1 MRPELLGGYAVLAL
15 CVVLVFMRL
24 ARGMFSDGWV
34 RSVRALFVHL
44 SAPVPAILLAMA
56 AAATRWPPA
65 IVGVALVLGLAWQES
80 RSAPNADEAFEEGLS
95 PEQWIDRVLEAF
107 PDGRYSNPRP
117 VGKGGMARVFRVADQ
132 RLQRDVAFKL
142 MDPDVVADA
151 EMRARFVRE
160 GRAMAAL
167 HHPGLPAVHDVS
179 DAPIPY
185 MVMSFI
191 EGQTLSDRF
200 EERGPAESHEVRD
213 WVVQAAR
220 ALGHAHQAG
229 IIHRDVKPE
238 NLMLDDEGRVWVI
251 DFGIAR
257 RAGQEAITRVGMVMG
272 TPLFLPPEQLG
283 GSEPDPLNDM
293 YSLGAT
299 AYFLLT
305 GEYPYSMQDL
315 VAGTAAEPRALPDT
329 VDKEIAAAL
338 TLMVNREPSAR
349 PASMRAL
356 LELIGK

>member
-1 MRPELLGGYAVLAL
+1 MGPEILAGYAVLAVSGAL
-15 CVVLVFMRL
+15 VLLRL
-24 ARGMFSDGWV
+24 LRGMFTDAWV
-34 RSVRALFVHL
+34 RRTSHLFLTL
-44 SAPVPAILLAMA
+44 SRPVPAIVFALV

-65 IVGVALVLGLAWQES
+65 VVGAAVVLGLAWYEAQFS
-80 RSAPNADEAFEEGLS
+80 PDDAEAFEEGLS
-95 PEQWIDRVLEAF
+95 SAAWIERVLAAF
-107 PDGRYSNPRP
+107 PDGRYSDPRP
-117 VGKGGMARVFRVADQ
+117 VGEGGMARVFRVADQ

-142 MDPDVVADA
+142 MDPDVVGDA

-167 HHPGLPAVHDVS
+167 HHPGLPSVHDVA

-200 EERGPAESHEVRD
+200 EERGPATSSEVRD
-213 WVVQAAR
+213 WVGQAAG
-220 ALGHAHQAG
+220 ALGHAHEAG

-238 NLMLDDEGRVWVI
+238 NLMLDEDGRVWVI

-283 GSEPDPLNDM
+283 GSEPDTRNDV

-299 AYFLLT
+299 AYYLLT

-315 VAGTAAEPRALPDT
+315 IAGAHTAPRSLPDN
-329 VDKEIAAAL
+329 VEKQLAASL
-338 TLMVNREPSAR
+338 TLMISRDPEAR

-356 LELIGK
+356 VELLGS

>member
-1 MRPELLGGYAVLAL
+1 MAGSAVLAL
-15 CVVLVFMRL
+15 CGVLVLLRV
-24 ARGMFSDGWV
+24 ARGMFTDSWV
-34 RSVRALFVHL
+34 RRVRDLYLGL
-44 SAPVPAILLAMA
+44 SRPAPAILFALL

-65 IVGVALVLGLAWQES
+65 VIGAAVVLGLAWYEAQ
-80 RSAPNADEAFEEGLS
+80 SAPADSVAFEEGVP
-95 PEQWIDRVLEAF
+95 PETWIERVLEAF
-107 PDGRYSNPRP
+107 PDGRYSDPRP

-142 MDPDVVADA
+142 MDPEVVADA
-151 EMRARFVRE
+151 QMRARFVRE

-167 HHPGLPAVHDVS
+167 HHPGLPAVHDVA

-200 EERGPAESHEVRD
+200 EERGPASSREVHD
-213 WVVQAAR
+213 WVVQAAG
-220 ALGHAHQAG
+220 ALGHAHEAG

-238 NLMLDDEGRVWVI
+238 NLMLDEEGRVWVI

-283 GSEPDPLNDM
+283 GSEPDTRNDV

-315 VAGTAAEPRALPDT
+315 IAGAAAEPRPLPDG
-329 VDKEIAAAL
+329 VEKDLAASL
-338 TLMVNREPSAR
+338 TLMVNRDPEVR
-349 PASMRAL
+349 PAGMPAL
-356 LELIGK
+356 LELLGN

>member
-1 MRPELLGGYAVLAL
+1 VKVELLVGYAVLAL
-15 CVVLVFMRL
+15 STVLIVLRL
-24 ARGMFSDGWV
+24 ARGMFADAWV
-34 RSVRALFVHL
+34 RRVRDLFVTL
-44 SAPVPAILLAMA
+44 ASPGPAIALALA

-65 IVGVALVLGLAWQES
+65 IVGAAIVLGMAWHEARAAS
-80 RSAPNADEAFEEGLS
+80 GEGEAFEEGLS
-95 PEQWIDRVLEAF
+95 SEMWIDRVLKAF
-107 PDGRYSNPRP
+107 PDGRYSDPRP

-142 MDPDVVADA
+142 MDPEVVGDA
-151 EMRARFVRE
+151 AMRARFVRE

-167 HHPGLPAVHDVS
+167 HHPGLPSVHDVADS
-179 DAPIPY
+179 PIPY

-191 EGQTLSDRF
+191 EGQTLADRF
-200 EERGPAESHEVRD
+200 EERGPASSAEVRD

-229 IIHRDVKPE
+229 IVHRDVKPE
-238 NLMLDDEGRVWVI
+238 NLMLDDAGRVWVI

-257 RAGQEAITRVGMVMG
+257 RAGQEAITRVGTIMG

-283 GSEPDPLNDM
+283 GSEPEARNDI

-305 GEYPYSMQDL
+305 GDYPYEMQEL
-315 VAGTAAEPRALPDT
+315 VAGVAGQPKPLPDS
-329 VDKEIAAAL
+329 VEKELGAAL
-338 TLMVNREPSAR
+338 TLMVNREPEAR
-349 PASMRAL
+349 PASMLAL
-356 LELIGK
+356 LELVGK